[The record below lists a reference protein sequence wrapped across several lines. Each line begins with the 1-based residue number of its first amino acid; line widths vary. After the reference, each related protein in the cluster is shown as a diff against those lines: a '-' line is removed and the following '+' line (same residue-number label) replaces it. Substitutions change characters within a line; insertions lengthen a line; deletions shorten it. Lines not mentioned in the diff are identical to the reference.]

1 MNHRQRTL
9 REYVNNANED
19 YRLSEERIRR
29 NLERNL
35 EDEETARIWNSVRL
49 NRNNGRRNMDN
60 LVNTQR
66 INLIMKINRL
76 MDASQIYINN
86 IVKHKNELSDY
97 TLNLYLRSLV
107 GISNMFYD
115 NIYELEAIT
124 FNIQP
129 DNVYLNK
136 INKFDRKLKRVIEI
150 AQRELYNRNR

>member
-1 MNHRQRTL
+1 MNRQ
-9 REYVNNANED
+9 EQ
-19 YRLSEERIRR
+19 ERM
-29 NLERNL
+29 L

-66 INLIMKINRL
+66 ITIIMKINRL
-76 MDASQIYINN
+76 MDSSRIYIDK

-97 TLNLYLRSLV
+97 QLNLSLKSLV
-107 GISNMFYD
+107 GIGNTFYD

-129 DNVYLNK
+129 DDSYLNK
-136 INKFDRKLKRVIEI
+136 INQFDRKLKRVIEI
-150 AQRELYNRNR
+150 GNREIYNRNH